1 MSYLFLITLLI
12 CVLILGSLF
21 YLLAR
26 LRTPHYRVSK
36 QQVVT
41 ILQRAINQQLEMSEW
56 HIFISLP
63 IRHNTALEHVRHI
76 CQQLDETQKV
86 KSSSA
91 HMLQCSEEAID
102 TLNHLIHELKRQG
115 ELQC

>member
-26 LRTPHYRVSK
+26 LRTPYYRISQ

-41 ILQRAINQQLEMSEW
+41 ILQRAINQQLEISEW

-63 IRHNTALEHVRHI
+63 IRHNAALEHARQI
-76 CQQLDETQKV
+76 CQQLDDNQQV
-86 KSSSA
+86 KPSSE